1 MIEQIRMRTLGKQFD
16 PFRLIGGAIDPP
28 THFHWYDLI
37 LLAVQNENR
46 SGDGA
51 NVALIVVFVGE

>member
-1 MIEQIRMRTLGKQFD
+1 MRTLGKQFD

>member
-16 PFRLIGGAIDPP
+16 PFRLIGGAIDPQ
-28 THFHWYDLI
+28 THFNRYDLV

-51 NVALIVVFVGE
+51 NVVLIALFVGE